1 MTVHKL
7 AGVVV
12 AIALIG
18 AACGTSEPT
27 APPLLESSATRL
39 AADPAAPQEEW
50 IAGVNAAGWDFHR
63 GLQGNA
69 VSSPLSIGL
78 AFSLARAG
86 ASPASASIL
95 DKIFGFPETGNDA
108 AANAAGLALAAAS
121 GDATTL
127 DIANRLFPDDE
138 FSPLLDFVDAAVA
151 YYGAGIQPVD
161 TADGDHAAQ
170 TINDWVSESTRGLI
184 PAIVNGGDV
193 QGQSLIMANT
203 VYFKADWDLPFDP
216 DSTSDD
222 EFTTGAGATV
232 TVPFM
237 WDRGYRRFVRL
248 DGADA
253 VELRYAGGELA
264 MWLVVPHDVD
274 GLEAVEEV
282 ISADELAGWDST
294 AEEGDVVVRMPK
306 WEQALPPT
314 DLFAWLCPLG
324 LCAGARFEKIGPKVK
339 ITAAL
344 HGAKLIVDEKGTE
357 AAAVTVI
364 GGYVESVESPP
375 PPPDLVV
382 IADRP
387 FLFAITHQP
396 TGAILFAGRL
406 TDPTA

>member
-1 MTVHKL
+1 MSAHKL
-7 AGVVV
+7 VGLLV
-12 AIALIG
+12 AMVLIG

-27 APPLLESSATRL
+27 PPPLLESSATRL
-39 AADPAAPQEEW
+39 AADPEAPREEW

-63 GLQGNA
+63 SLKGNA

-86 ASPASASIL
+86 ASPTSGSAL
-95 DKIFGFPETGNDA
+95 DEIFGFPETGNHA
-108 AANAAGLALAAAS
+108 AANATELALAAAS
-121 GDATTL
+121 RDTTTL

-138 FSPLLDFVDAAVA
+138 FSPLVDFVDTAVA

-161 TADGDHAAQ
+161 TANGGHAARV
-170 TINDWVSESTRGLI
+170 INDWVSEATRGLI
-184 PAIVNGGDV
+184 PVIVDGGTV
-193 QGQSLIMANT
+193 QDQSLIMANT
-203 VYFKADWDLPFDP
+203 VYFKADWALPFDP

-222 EFTTGAGATV
+222 EFTTAPGVTV
-232 TVPFM
+232 TVPLM
-237 WDRGYRRFVRL
+237 RDRGYRRFVRL
-248 DGADA
+248 EGADA
-253 VELRYAGGELA
+253 VELRYKGDEIA
-264 MWLVVPHDVD
+264 MWLVVPHDLD
-274 GLEAVEEV
+274 GLETVEQMV
-282 ISADELAGWDST
+282 GPDDLAGWDS
-294 AEEGDVVVRMPK
+294 AADEGDVIVRMPK
-306 WEQALPPT
+306 WEQTLPPT

-324 LCAGARFEKIGPKVK
+324 LCAGASFENIGAKIE

-364 GGYVESVESPP
+364 EGYPTSEEPPP